1 MLKIQNKIIIVTV
14 IVLILTGVI
23 IFIIAK
29 DKNIYENIEEIMEV
43 YSNDEE
49 SNSIIYKENSNV
61 IDKIEEDIIMIH
73 ISGEVKEEGVI
84 KLKKGSRI
92 IDAINEAGGIKEEAD
107 MSRVNLAYVLEDA
120 QKVYIPNINE
130 KEEKIIKE
138 GTDEAIIITGSGGES
153 NEKEEKVF
161 INLNTAN
168 LTELQKLSGVGEA
181 TAIKIIEYRKAN
193 GKFNSIDEIKNIE
206 GIGENKF
213 NKLKDNIYVK

>member
-73 ISGEVKEEGVI
+73 ISGEVKEEGII

>member
-29 DKNIYENIEEIMEV
+29 DKNIYENIEEIIEV

-153 NEKEEKVF
+153 NKKEEKVF